1 MICVIGEKVHT
12 KPVFFYLLQKL
23 NKSWILNTFKDPED
37 MIVKVNLSSAKK
49 ERKMI
54 QIFSQKEL

>member
-1 MICVIGEKVHT
+1 MICVSGEKVHT
-12 KPVFFYLLQKL
+12 KPVFYLLQKL
-23 NKSWILNTFKDPED
+23 NKSWILTTFKDPED

>member
-1 MICVIGEKVHT
+1 MICVSGEKVHT

-23 NKSWILNTFKDPED
+23 NKSWILNTFKDPKD

>member
-1 MICVIGEKVHT
+1 MWSVWVGRKFT
-12 KPVFFYLLQKL
+12 PNQFFYLLQKL

>member
-1 MICVIGEKVHT
+1 MWSVWVGRKFT
-12 KPVFFYLLQKL
+12 PNQFFISY
-23 NKSWILNTFKDPED
+23 KSWILNTFKDPED